1 MITRT
6 SWKVFRSAV
15 VGLPLLVCSARAI
28 SAQEPAS
35 QYTPFDVENGRNLY
49 QGNCSFCHG
58 PEGDGVPG
66 VSFASGRFRRG
77 STDEQLLRTVL
88 GGIPGTAMP
97 PSNFSE
103 SQAGTIVAYLR
114 SLAQSAAPSVPL
126 GDAAR
131 GQVMVEGKGRCL
143 TCHSIRGT
151 GSRVGPNLTEIGAM
165 RRAVEL
171 QRSLTDPNA
180 EIRPDNRTVRIVMRD
195 GATLS
200 GRLLN
205 QDTFSLQLLDQ
216 SERLLSVSKSAI
228 REYRVLDESP
238 MPSSRGTLNES
249 ELSDVLAY
257 LVTLKGKPK

>member
-1 MITRT
+1 
-6 SWKVFRSAV
+6 VA
-15 VGLPLLVCSARAI
+15 LLLVHSGRTLP
-28 SAQEPAS
+28 AQEPPS
-35 QYTPFDVENGRNLY
+35 RYTPFDVESGRNLY

-66 VSFASGRFRRG
+66 VNFAGGRFRRG
-77 STDEQLLRTVL
+77 STDDQLLRTVL

-97 PSNFSE
+97 PSSFSE

-131 GQVMVEGKGRCL
+131 GQLIVEGKGRCL
-143 TCHSIRGT
+143 TCHSVNGT
-151 GSRVGPNLTEIGAM
+151 GSRVGPNLTEIGAT

-180 EIRPDNRTVRIVMRD
+180 EIRADNRTVRVVMQD
-195 GATLS
+195 GTTLT

-205 QDTFSLQLLDQ
+205 QDTFTLQLLDEH
-216 SERLLSVSKSAI
+216 ERLLSIEKSAA
-228 REYRVLDESP
+228 RTYRVLGESP
-238 MPSSRGTLNES
+238 MPSYREALSGS
-249 ELSDVLAY
+249 ELADVLAY
-257 LVTLKGKPK
+257 LVTLKGRPK